1 MEVKIWNVEI
11 LELLVSNLTILILN
25 LWTNEFQYDRWN
37 QNIIVLHTRMIRFFS
52 IFWIITVLQISFN
65 TKSNDVLSHYSMHKY
80 SVVYFSLRLLVVLI
94 PNMASL
100 KRYLFK
106 IIMLTTSSW
115 IRLLLLVLGFLCIV
129 TLLCYCILFNFSQS
143 PTVSDDVP
151 WFHLLYWNSF
161 VHKISVVYIL
171 VYTYLLFWLMN
182 QCLLGSHI
190 TQCKL

>member
-52 IFWIITVLQISFN
+52 IFWIITVLQISFS

-129 TLLCYCILFNFSQS
+129 RIFLFHGFICCIEIHSFTKFQLCIFLFTLTCFF
-143 PTVSDDVP
+143 D
-151 WFHLLYWNSF
+151 
-161 VHKISVVYIL
+161 
-171 VYTYLLFWLMN
+171 
-182 QCLLGSHI
+182 
-190 TQCKL
+190 

>member
-1 MEVKIWNVEI
+1 MEVKIRNVQI
-11 LELLVSNLTILILN
+11 LELLVQISQSWFSICELMNFNTTDGTRMIRFFSIF
-25 LWTNEFQYDRWN
+25 WI
-37 QNIIVLHTRMIRFFS
+37 IIVLHTRMIRFFS
-52 IFWIITVLQISFN
+52 IFWIITVLQISFS

-129 TLLCYCILFNFSQS
+129 RIFLFHGFICCIEIHSFTEFQLCIFLLTLTCFFLINEAMFA
-143 PTVSDDVP
+143 
-151 WFHLLYWNSF
+151 
-161 VHKISVVYIL
+161 
-171 VYTYLLFWLMN
+171 
-182 QCLLGSHI
+182 GI
-190 TQCKL
+190 THNTM